1 MHLWPDLVG
10 SGRVPAPT
18 FDVVGLGNALV
29 DVITHGDDQF
39 LASHGLVKGSMALID
54 EEQATGLYAAMGV
67 GVEMSGGSAANT
79 VAGVASFGGRAAF
92 VGNVRDDQLGGVFA
106 HDLAANGVTFVATPA
121 TDGPSTG
128 RCLIVVTPDAER
140 TMSTYLGAGA
150 DIGPDSIDP
159 AVIAD
164 AKVVYLEG
172 YLFDRPEAKEAYRKA
187 SRIAHDA
194 GRQVALTLSD
204 SFCVERHL
212 EEWRTLVDEQ
222 VDVLFGNAEEVQVL
236 CGTSFDEAVR
246 RLRQQVGVAV
256 ITRGAAGSVVAT
268 PQEVIEVPAKAVQAV
283 VDTTGAG
290 DLFASGFLFGYTN
303 GLPLAECG
311 RLGSEAAAE
320 VISHTG
326 ARPLASLATY
336 V

>member
-1 MHLWPDLVG
+1 M
-10 SGRVPAPT
+10 SAPR

-29 DVITHGDDQF
+29 DVITHEAEDF
-39 LASHGLVKGSMALID
+39 LSAHDLVKGSMALL
-54 EEQATGLYAAMGV
+54 EEDQASRLYAAMGV
-67 GVEMSGGSAANT
+67 GTEMSGGSAANT

-92 VGNVRDDQLGGVFA
+92 VGKVRDDELGRVFA
-106 HDLAANGVTFVATPA
+106 HDLHANGVTFAASPA

-150 DIGPDSIDP
+150 AMGPESIDP
-159 AVIAD
+159 GVIAD

-172 YLFDRPEAKEAYRKA
+172 YLFDRPEAKEGYRKA
-187 SRIAHDA
+187 SRIAHEA
-194 GRQVALTLSD
+194 GGQVALTLSD

-212 EEWRTLVDEQ
+212 EEWKALIDEQ
-222 VDVLFGNAEEVQVL
+222 VDVLFGNADEVQVL
-236 CGTSFDEAVR
+236 CGASLEDAVR
-246 RLRQQVGVAV
+246 QLQKRVGVAV
-256 ITRGAAGSVVAT
+256 ITRGAAGSLVAT
-268 PQEVIEVPAKAVQAV
+268 PDHVIEVPAQMVAAV

-290 DLFASGFLFGYTN
+290 DLYAAGFLYGYTN

-311 RLGSEAAAE
+311 RLGAVAAAE

-326 ARPLASLATY
+326 ARPLVPRASLR
-336 V
+336 

>member
-1 MHLWPDLVG
+1 
-10 SGRVPAPT
+10 VPAPT
-18 FDVVGLGNALV
+18 YDVVGLGNALV
-29 DVITHGDDQF
+29 DVIAYGDDEF
-39 LASHGLVKGSMALID
+39 LAGHDLVKGSMALLD
-54 EEQATGLYAAMGV
+54 EEQAATLYAAMGV
-67 GVEMSGGSAANT
+67 GTEMSGGSAANT

-92 VGNVRDDQLGGVFA
+92 VGQVRDDQLGRVFA
-106 HDLAANGVTFVATPA
+106 HDLAANGVTFAATPVSA
-121 TDGPSTG
+121 GPATG

-150 DIGPDSIDP
+150 DMGPDAVDP
-159 AVIAD
+159 AVIGD

-187 SRIAHDA
+187 SRIAHEA
-194 GRQVALTLSD
+194 SGQVALTLSD

-212 EEWRTLVDEQ
+212 DEWRALVEEQ
-222 VDVLFGNAEEVQVL
+222 VDVLFGNADEVQVL
-236 CGTSFDEAVR
+236 CGSSFDEAVR

-268 PQEVIEVPAKAVQAV
+268 PAEVIEIPAEPVPVL
-283 VDTTGAG
+283 VDSTGAG
-290 DLFASGFLFGYTN
+290 DLFASGFLYGYTK

-311 RLGSEAAAE
+311 RLGSVAAAE
-320 VISHTG
+320 VLSHTG
-326 ARPLASLATY
+326 ARPLVPLSAY